1 MGNIKVKK
9 QYSSGLVTVFIED
22 DWVSTVH
29 VSSPYQQKETGIY
42 NTLEDVINDI
52 QILQEHIEKEKS
64 DGC

>member
-22 DWVSTVH
+22 DWVSTVY

-52 QILQEHIEKEKS
+52 QILQEHIEKEKK
-64 DGC
+64 